1 MTLDDLKDYFKSK
14 LQFEKQTGLKRQNWH
29 AWIKKGF
36 IPLVSQQ
43 RIESLTNGDLKANFE
58 HAKLKTITPKK
69 PRKQFVPDKK
79 ID

>member
-29 AWIKKGF
+29 GWIKKGY

-43 RIESLTNGDLKANFE
+43 RIESLTGGKLKANFE
-58 HAKLKTITPKK
+58 HAKLKAITPKK
-69 PRKQFVPDKK
+69 PRKALVTDKT